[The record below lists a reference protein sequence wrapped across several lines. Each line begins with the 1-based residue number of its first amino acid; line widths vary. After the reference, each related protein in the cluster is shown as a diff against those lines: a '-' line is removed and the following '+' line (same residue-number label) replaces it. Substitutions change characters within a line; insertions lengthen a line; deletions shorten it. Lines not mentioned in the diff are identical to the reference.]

1 MRTVLT
7 AFLVIAALGI
17 SSLATAEEKTV
28 PDSLAK
34 NHVGQSVAVKGT
46 VAKVSVSGSGT
57 TYLNFGGTFPNQ
69 TFTAVIFASDAA
81 AFSNPKQWEGKR
93 VIAKGKVE
101 LYKGKPEIVLHKAS
115 QLSLAP

>member
-1 MRTVLT
+1 MRKALT
-7 AFLVIAALGI
+7 ALLVVIALG
-17 SSLATAEEKTV
+17 SWSLAYADEKTV

-34 NHVGQSVAVKGT
+34 NHVGESVAVKGV

-69 TFTAVIFASDAA
+69 TFTAVIFASEAS
-81 AFSNPKQWEGKR
+81 AFTNPKQWEGKR

-101 LYKGKPEIVLHKAS
+101 LYKGKPEIVLRKAS
-115 QLSLAP
+115 QLSLAQ